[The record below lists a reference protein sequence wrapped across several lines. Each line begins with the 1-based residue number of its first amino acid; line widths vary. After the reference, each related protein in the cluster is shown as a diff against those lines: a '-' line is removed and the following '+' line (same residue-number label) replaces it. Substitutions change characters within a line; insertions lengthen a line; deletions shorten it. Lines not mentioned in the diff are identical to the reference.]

1 MGILLMHA
9 FIPTIHVFF
18 EISVSLF
25 FFFLFFFY
33 SALLFFFLPLFLAV
47 VSPPPLHCSRLWPF
61 ILLVV
66 IGFTIFNL

>member
-9 FIPTIHVFF
+9 SIPITHVFF
-18 EISVSLF
+18 GIFISFLF
-25 FFFLFFFY
+25 FFFLN
-33 SALLFFFLPLFLAV
+33 SAFLFFFLSLFLAV
-47 VSPPPLHCSRLWPF
+47 VSPPPLHCSRLWHF